1 MELQTEGRLEKAG
14 AIGPEILAEGSQL
27 LKRTFNH
34 PSPYHM
40 QPMRLWSLHPQY
52 LDQKGLVALW
62 REALLAQA
70 VLRRIAK
77 GERNVG
83 YANHPQLSRFLAQRA
98 PMATLARYLRAVHEE
113 SLNRGYRFDASSIDG
128 AGDSRR
134 IEVTAG
140 QLRFERRHLLAKL
153 ERRDPDRCVRLI
165 ADPLPAPNPLF
176 ETVPG
181 EVADWERP

>member
-1 MELQTEGRLEKAG
+1 M
-14 AIGPEILAEGSQL
+14 P
-27 LKRTFNH
+27 KRTFALL
-34 PSPYHM
+34 SPYHVK
-40 QPMRLWSLHPQY
+40 PMRLWSLHPQY

-83 YANHPQLSRFLAQRA
+83 YANHPQLSRFLAQRV
-98 PMATLARYLRAVHEE
+98 PMASLARYMRAVHEE
-113 SLNRGYRFDASSIDG
+113 SPNRGYRFDASRIDG
-128 AGDSRR
+128 AGDCRR

-140 QLRFERRHLLAKL
+140 QLRFERRHLLGKL
-153 ERRDPDRCVRLI
+153 ERRDPDRCVPLV

-176 ETVPG
+176 DTVPG
-181 EVADWERP
+181 EVAEWERA